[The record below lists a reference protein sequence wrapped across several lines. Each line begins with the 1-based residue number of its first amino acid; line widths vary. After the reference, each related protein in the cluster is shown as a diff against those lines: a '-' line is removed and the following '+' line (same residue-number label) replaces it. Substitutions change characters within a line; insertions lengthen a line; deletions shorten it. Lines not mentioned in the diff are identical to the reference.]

1 MQAKPKILIA
11 DDELNVLDFL
21 AYNLEREGYF
31 PLLARNGEEALRL
44 AKSERPDLLLLDIIM
59 PDPDGFAVAE
69 HLRSLA
75 DQKNLLIV
83 FLTAKSDEE
92 SQLKAF
98 QLGADDYITKPIMP
112 RLLMCRI
119 KALLRRRMDSQVLEN
134 RMEFGSLIIDR
145 EKRLVISD
153 NMPVTLARKEFD
165 LLALLAGRPGK
176 VFQRDEIMKN
186 VWNSDNEI
194 SDRTIDVHIR
204 NLRVKIGGRRITTI
218 KGVGYK
224 FEG

>member
-21 AYNLEREGYF
+21 AYNLEREGFF

-112 RLLMCRI
+112 RLLLCRI
-119 KALLRRRMDSQVLEN
+119 KALLRRKMDSQVLEN